1 MLDQHT
7 IYSLKLSTGEEI
19 ICKVTAITRSG
30 DFQVSEPASIVP
42 GQAGLQFIP
51 FMFSIDKTEIITLSK
66 DHVVMSASP
75 SEAIK
80 NKYVEIITG
89 LKLPP
94 EKKILLGA

>member
-1 MLDQHT
+1 MLDTNQV
-7 IYSLKLSTGEEI
+7 YSLKLSTGEEI
-19 ICKVTAITRSG
+19 ICKLIDHHNG
-30 DFQVSEPASIVP
+30 DYEVSEPASIVP

-51 FMFSIDKTEIITLSK
+51 FMFSIDKSAPIKLAKS
-66 DHVVMSASP
+66 HVVMAAFP

-80 NKYVEIITG
+80 MKYIEIITG

>member
-1 MLDQHT
+1 MLDLNV

-19 ICKVTAITRSG
+19 ICKVTQITEHHY
-30 DFQVSEPASIVP
+30 QVSEPASIVP

-51 FMFSIDKTEIITLSK
+51 FMFSIDKAEPIKLSK
-66 DHVVMSASP
+66 QHIVMCGYP
-75 SEAIK
+75 NEAIK